1 MPKTPNKK
9 QIFLDVDGVLLDFH
23 TNFSLYLKEKH
34 SIELSS
40 AVENYHT
47 NSVLKKGEKDAKQLK
62 LEKFFQQKNVMEDFF
77 VSDYF
82 STLNALIDI
91 HSYNQIAQKYPTY
104 LLTNLSEKRK
114 LAREKN
120 LKLHG
125 FSYQKIFFAG
135 FDKYG
140 DPNYPLKSKIILQK
154 MEKNSEI
161 IFLDDLTSKLKNE
174 VLDAIP
180 KAILVFLLTKPS
192 CLRFACKPRCSSSF
206 RNLKKNFEFFSIFC
220 RIILDF
226 KG

>member
-1 MPKTPNKK
+1 MHQSIEKSTHPQKSFMDIQNSDKLSGIFICKGVFLFFGFPHKFFPLSKRKT
-9 QIFLDVDGVLLDFH
+9 
-23 TNFSLYLKEKH
+23 

-161 IFLDDLTSKLKNE
+161 IFLDDLTMNCNE

-180 KAILVFLLTKPS
+180 KARVFLLT
-192 CLRFACKPRCSSSF
+192 
-206 RNLKKNFEFFSIFC
+206 
-220 RIILDF
+220 
-226 KG
+226 

>member
-1 MPKTPNKK
+1 MNKKK

-23 TNFSLYLKEKH
+23 TNFLRYLKDTH
-34 SIELSS
+34 SMELDGV
-40 AVENYHT
+40 VENYHT

-62 LEKFFQQKNVMEDFF
+62 LEKLFQQKNVMEDFF

-82 STLNALIDI
+82 STLNALVDI

-161 IFLDDLTSKLKNE
+161 IFLDDLLMNCKE
-174 VLDAIP
+174 VLESIS
-180 KAILVFLLTKPS
+180 KARVFLLTKPYNKKEKLPIA
-192 CLRFACKPRCSSSF
+192 CLRV
-206 RNLKKNFEFFSIFC
+206 
-220 RIILDF
+220 
-226 KG
+226 

>member
-1 MPKTPNKK
+1 MNKKK

-23 TNFSLYLKEKH
+23 TNFLRYLKDTH
-34 SIELSS
+34 SMELDGV
-40 AVENYHT
+40 VENYHT

-62 LEKFFQQKNVMEDFF
+62 LEKLFQQKNVMEDFF

-82 STLNALIDI
+82 STLNALVDI

-161 IFLDDLTSKLKNE
+161 IFLDDLLMNCKE
-174 VLDAIP
+174 VLESIS
-180 KAILVFLLTKPS
+180 KARVFLLTKPY
-192 CLRFACKPRCSSSF
+192 
-206 RNLKKNFEFFSIFC
+206 NKKEKLPIGCTRVASWDEFQKQIES
-220 RIILDF
+220 
-226 KG
+226 

>member
-161 IFLDDLTSKLKNE
+161 IFLDDLTMNCNE

-180 KAILVFLLTKPS
+180 KARVFLLTKPYNQEEELS
-192 CLRFACKPRCSSSF
+192 PRFI
-206 RNLKKNFEFFSIFC
+206 LIQFS
-220 RIILDF
+220 L
-226 KG
+226 

>member
-1 MPKTPNKK
+1 M
-9 QIFLDVDGVLLDFH
+9 F
-23 TNFSLYLKEKH
+23 
-34 SIELSS
+34 
-40 AVENYHT
+40 
-47 NSVLKKGEKDAKQLK
+47 
-62 LEKFFQQKNVMEDFF
+62 EDFF

-154 MEKNSEI
+154 TRASVEAIYLMMKRVFDEMGYRRFEWKCDSLNKRSCEAARKFGFQFEGIFRQLTIYKGRNRDTAWFSIIDKDWKRIKQNFEKWLDEKNFDESGNPI
-161 IFLDDLTSKLKNE
+161 IS
-174 VLDAIP
+174 
-180 KAILVFLLTKPS
+180 
-192 CLRFACKPRCSSSF
+192 LRALSS
-206 RNLKKNFEFFSIFC
+206 NSI
-220 RIILDF
+220 
-226 KG
+226 

>member
-23 TNFSLYLKEKH
+23 TNFLRYLKDTH
-34 SIELSS
+34 SMELDS

-62 LEKFFQQKNVMEDFF
+62 LEKFFQQKNVFEDFF

-91 HSYNQIAQKYPTY
+91 HSYNQIAQKYPIY

-154 MEKNSEI
+154 WLDEKNFDE
-161 IFLDDLTSKLKNE
+161 KN
-174 VLDAIP
+174 
-180 KAILVFLLTKPS
+180 KPIVS
-192 CLRFACKPRCSSSF
+192 LRSLMS
-206 RNLKKNFEFFSIFC
+206 NSI
-220 RIILDF
+220 
-226 KG
+226 

>member
-1 MPKTPNKK
+1 
-9 QIFLDVDGVLLDFH
+9 
-23 TNFSLYLKEKH
+23 
-34 SIELSS
+34 
-40 AVENYHT
+40 
-47 NSVLKKGEKDAKQLK
+47 
-62 LEKFFQQKNVMEDFF
+62 MEDFF

-161 IFLDDLTSKLKNE
+161 IFLDDLTMNCNE

-180 KAILVFLLTKPS
+180 KARVFLLTKPYNQEEELS
-192 CLRFACKPRCSSSF
+192 EGCIRVSNWEEF
-206 RNLKKNFEFFSIFC
+206 KKQI
-220 RIILDF
+220 
-226 KG
+226 